1 MKKNILMILMS
12 AILILSLGQVVTAAQ
27 VIKVFIDGTEQ
38 NYEQSPVLLN
48 GTTLVPLRDLFES
61 LGGHLFWDKDS
72 QTAYVTKGKTCLSVQ
87 INSTS
92 ATVSDYD
99 PDGDAC
105 NNPRTVRL
113 NTPAKIINGK
123 TMVPLRFA
131 SEYLGAEVLWDQNN
145 STIQVFSD
153 PNGEEYLKYLVN
165 NYWAT
170 PSQSN
175 SQVQQPAVNESPKS
189 TPSNSPID
197 KNGSIIQVGDRV
209 KFSFFFGEV
218 TKINGG
224 RILVYWDSKDDL
236 WVQDKDVTYMA
247 MLAGIQYKSSS
258 WIDASDLTVQH

>member
-1 MKKNILMILMS
+1 MKKNILMILMT
-12 AILILSLGQVVTAAQ
+12 AVLILSLGQVVSAAQ

-38 NYEQSPVLLN
+38 NYEQSPVLQN

-61 LGGHLFWDKDS
+61 LGGQLFWDKDS
-72 QTAYVTKGKTCLSVQ
+72 QTAHVTKGKTCLSVQ
-87 INSTS
+87 INNTS

-105 NNPRTVRL
+105 NNPRIVNL
-113 NTPAKIINGK
+113 NVSPKIINGK

-131 SEYLGAEVLWDQNN
+131 SEYLGAEVLWDQKN

-170 PSQSN
+170 PSNN
-175 SQVQQPAVNESPKS
+175 SQEQQPPVNESSKS
-189 TPSNSPID
+189 SPSNSPVD
-197 KNGSIIQVGDRV
+197 KKGTNIQVGDRV
-209 KFSFFFGEV
+209 KFSFFYGEV
-218 TKINGG
+218 KKINGG

-236 WVQDKDVTYMA
+236 WVQDKDVAYMA

-258 WIDASDLTVQH
+258 WIDAGDLTVQR